1 MSKKKVI
8 ELLEKA
14 KTMMLGGKPEQPE
27 GYSYQRLYDWISAA
41 LAELAKQPPAAGGRK
56 RR

>member
-1 MSKKKVI
+1 MSNKKAI

-27 GYSYQRLYDWISAA
+27 GYSYQRLYDWISEA